1 MISTAIGSE
10 RRSRVSGYRI
20 KKGFFNETS
29 SFLPQQIL
37 VIGVPNTANAVG
49 VDYTKIKEVVSANE
63 AGVLFG
69 FGSPIHQA
77 MKILRPIDSDGVG
90 GIPTF
95 VLPLENNGTAKVIT
109 LAVTGTAT
117 AGTTHYLV
125 INGRNYAF
133 NINTGDTAEVVAGKI
148 ADLNNATTS
157 SAFTAVATDEDIVFT
172 AKFNGLVSQDSDIFI
187 SNEGVGAGLTY
198 AVTQTTAGSGQSD
211 LTPLPAALGENWI
224 TGILNTEGVGNFAA
238 LEQINGIPY
247 SESPNGRYNPIVF
260 KPFMAFTGFVSDD
273 LQDYNDL
280 AENNTYGQVTNVIC
294 PAPGSGGTPA
304 EAAANVLRL
313 FARRMQ
319 DTPELDVNA
328 MAYPDMP
335 ESNSETFEMFTDY
348 NVRDNLMKKGIST
361 VTYENGQFIIQDLVT
376 TYKFDDED
384 PLQFNYA
391 RNLNLDWNVKD
402 AYYILEKRELRDKVI
417 ILDDQITTSTNAI
430 KVKEWKSVLGTLFDT
445 LASQAL
451 IYDVDFSKSTLQV
464 ERDSVNKNRINT
476 NFRYR
481 RTAIARIV
489 STDAEGNF

>member
-49 VDYTKIKEVVSANE
+49 VDYTKMKEVVSANE

-198 AVTQTTAGSGQSD
+198 AV
-211 LTPLPAALGENWI
+211 
-224 TGILNTEGVGNFAA
+224 
-238 LEQINGIPY
+238 
-247 SESPNGRYNPIVF
+247 
-260 KPFMAFTGFVSDD
+260 
-273 LQDYNDL
+273 
-280 AENNTYGQVTNVIC
+280 
-294 PAPGSGGTPA
+294 
-304 EAAANVLRL
+304 
-313 FARRMQ
+313 
-319 DTPELDVNA
+319 
-328 MAYPDMP
+328 
-335 ESNSETFEMFTDY
+335 
-348 NVRDNLMKKGIST
+348 
-361 VTYENGQFIIQDLVT
+361 
-376 TYKFDDED
+376 
-384 PLQFNYA
+384 
-391 RNLNLDWNVKD
+391 
-402 AYYILEKRELRDKVI
+402 
-417 ILDDQITTSTNAI
+417 
-430 KVKEWKSVLGTLFDT
+430 
-445 LASQAL
+445 
-451 IYDVDFSKSTLQV
+451 
-464 ERDSVNKNRINT
+464 
-476 NFRYR
+476 
-481 RTAIARIV
+481 
-489 STDAEGNF
+489 